1 MAKEYSEKYRGFTI
15 KRKSDVIEIYDK
27 REQYVTRIEARNI
40 HAAKY
45 KIDEII
51 MNSSRHYCRG

>member
-1 MAKEYSEKYRGFTI
+1 MVKAYSELYHGFTI
-15 KRKSDVIEIYDK
+15 KRKSSVIEIYDK
-27 REQYVTRIEARNI
+27 REQYVTRVEVRNI

-51 MNSSRHYCRG
+51 VNSSRHYCRG

>member
-1 MAKEYSEKYRGFTI
+1 MAKEYSEQYRGFTI

-27 REQYVTRIEARNI
+27 REQYVTRVEARNI
-40 HAAKY
+40 HTAKY

-51 MNSSRHYCRG
+51 VNSNKR

>member
-1 MAKEYSEKYRGFTI
+1 MAKEYSERYRGFTI

-27 REQYVTRIEARNI
+27 CEQYVTMVEVCNI
-40 HAAKY
+40 HAAKH

-51 MNSSRHYCRG
+51 VNSNRR

>member
-1 MAKEYSEKYRGFTI
+1 MAKEYSERYRGFTI

-27 REQYVTRIEARNI
+27 RELYVTRVEARNI

-51 MNSSRHYCRG
+51 TNSNRP

>member
-1 MAKEYSEKYRGFTI
+1 MGIVAKEYSELYRGFTI
-15 KRKSDVIEIYDK
+15 KRKSGVIEIYDK
-27 REQYVTRIEARNI
+27 REQYVTRVEARNI

-51 MNSSRHYCRG
+51 VNSNRR

>member
-1 MAKEYSEKYRGFTI
+1 MAKSYSELYHGFTI
-15 KRKSDVIEIYDK
+15 KRKSGVIEIYDK
-27 REQYVTRIEARNI
+27 REQYVTGVEARNI

-51 MNSSRHYCRG
+51 TNSNKR

>member
-1 MAKEYSEKYRGFTI
+1 MTKEYSEKYRGFTI
-15 KRKSDVIEIYDK
+15 KRKSGVGVIEIYDK
-27 REQYVTRIEARNI
+27 REQYVTRVEARNI

-51 MNSSRHYCRG
+51 MNSNKR

>member
-1 MAKEYSEKYRGFTI
+1 MTKEYSELYRGFTI
-15 KRKSDVIEIYDK
+15 KRKSGVIEIYDK
-27 REQYVTRIEARNI
+27 REQYITRVEARNI

-51 MNSSRHYCRG
+51 MNSSRY